1 LKHSEKKMGLITG
14 LEEGTSDYEDAIDV
28 LGRVLAQA

>member
-1 LKHSEKKMGLITG
+1 MGLITG

-28 LGRVLAQA
+28 LGRILA

>member
-1 LKHSEKKMGLITG
+1 LEHSEKQMGLITR

-28 LGRVLAQA
+28 LRRVLA